1 MNFETISR
9 FHFDPIPQAKNAI
22 AEMVSVSKN
31 RVDLTTALWERMGKP
46 QFISFAYDKE
56 EKALGVKVTDES
68 DPNKLEVIRRG
79 MATPT
84 CLRSKYISVYLSEM
98 LNEKKK
104 KKRIHFTHGSKVGD
118 YYVFES
124 RYVDI
129 NAVKKVNRGD

>member
-9 FHFDPIPQAKNAI
+9 YHFDPIPQAKNAI
-22 AEMVSVSKN
+22 AEMVSISKN

-46 QFISFAYDKE
+46 QFVSFAYDKE
-56 EKALGVKVTDES
+56 EMALGVKVTDES

-98 LNEKKK
+98 LNVDLTL
-104 KKRIHFTHGSKVGD
+104 KRIHFTHGVKVGD
-118 YYVFES
+118 YYVFEA
-124 RYVDI
+124 RYIDI
-129 NAVKKVNRGD
+129 NNVKKVTRGD